1 MVCQIGKEET
11 IMAKGFWDDFNKKQ
25 KKIMEEQE
33 KANKGKTYPPVKVGT
48 RTPVK
53 KPAKKK

>member
-1 MVCQIGKEET
+1 
-11 IMAKGFWDDFNKKQ
+11 MAKGFWDDFNKKQ

-53 KPAKKK
+53 KTTAKKK